1 MDNEK
6 IDQLLHIEA
15 IKNLRILYSHYLDSN
30 KLKKLIQLFTVNAIV
45 QTDRDPWQ
53 GRDGIYAGL
62 DKAFKEYDKSNNGSY
77 PFLHAVTNH
86 WVEITGPA
94 TARGKCYLI
103 DLVTG
108 RPKNESP
115 LLLLG
120 LYADDYVLINGKW
133 QISKSRLDLVWPER
147 NIDDLQMRS

>member
-1 MDNEK
+1 MNTEK
-6 IDQLLHIEA
+6 IEQLLNIEA

-30 KLKKLIQLFTVNAIV
+30 RLEESTNLFTEDAVV
-45 QTDRDPWQ
+45 QTDRDPWRGRQ
-53 GRDGIYAGL
+53 GIFTGL
-62 DKAFKEYDKSNNGSY
+62 TKAFKDYDKSNHGSY

-86 WVEITGPA
+86 WVEITGPS
-94 TARGKCYLI
+94 TAKGRCYLI

-120 LYADDYVLINGKW
+120 LYADEYVLIEGKW
-133 QISKSRLDLVWPER
+133 YIQESKLDLVWPDR
-147 NIDDLQMRS
+147 NF

>member
-1 MDNEK
+1 MTNHDKIEK
-6 IDQLLHIEA
+6 LLHIEA

-30 KLKKLIQLFTVNAIV
+30 TLEEITQLFTADAIV
-45 QTDRDPWQ
+45 QTDRDPWK
-53 GRDGIYAGL
+53 GRDGIFAGL
-62 DKAFKEYDKSNNGSY
+62 KKAFKEYDQNNRGNY

-86 WVEITGPA
+86 WVDITGST
-94 TARGKCYLI
+94 TAKGRCYLI

-120 LYADDYVLINGKW
+120 LYVDDYVLIDDKW
-133 QISKSRLDLVWPER
+133 QISESRLDLVWPER
-147 NIDDLQMRS
+147 NI